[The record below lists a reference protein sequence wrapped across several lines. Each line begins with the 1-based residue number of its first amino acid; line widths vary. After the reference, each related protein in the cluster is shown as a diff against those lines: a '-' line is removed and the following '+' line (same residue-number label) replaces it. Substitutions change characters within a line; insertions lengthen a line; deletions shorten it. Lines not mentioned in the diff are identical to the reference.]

1 MINLLAQTTYYSNGS
16 NGLGY
21 VSLALSLAVLGLGI
35 YAAIDANKYDDTVW
49 TQAGQNKILWIVLV
63 TVIPLLFF
71 CCCFLIGAIPIG
83 IYFLL
88 IKKKLDEA
96 QRSGGAYGV
105 SVRCSVSGLYWSAIT
120 RRTAPL
126 SGSITAMSRCC
137 SPTPTTRRSRPRPAP
152 CRPTPR

>member
-1 MINLLAQTTYYSNGS
+1 MFNLLAQTTYYSNGS

-49 TQAGQNKILWIVLV
+49 AQAGQNKILWMVLV

-96 QRSGGAYGV
+96 QRSGGAYGY
-105 SVRCSVSGLYWSAIT
+105 GGGYPG
-120 RRTAPL
+120 AP
-126 SGSITAMSRCC
+126 
-137 SPTPTTRRSRPRPAP
+137 PAGYP
-152 CRPTPR
+152 GGPAGYGAPGYGAPGAPGAPPARGDDPG